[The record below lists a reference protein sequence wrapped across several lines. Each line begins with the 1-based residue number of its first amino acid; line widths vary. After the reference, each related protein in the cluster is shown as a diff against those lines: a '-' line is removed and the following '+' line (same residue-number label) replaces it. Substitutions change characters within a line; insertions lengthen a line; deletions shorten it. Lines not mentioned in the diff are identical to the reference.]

1 MIAKAQTDSAC
12 AFFLCSSRNLFPVTE
27 LVEVTFLGIMLLRRF
42 DGLSDRGDKIFVAM

>member
-12 AFFLCSSRNLFPVTE
+12 AFFSMLVSNLFPVTE
-27 LVEVTFLGIMLLRRF
+27 IVEVTFLDIMLLRRF